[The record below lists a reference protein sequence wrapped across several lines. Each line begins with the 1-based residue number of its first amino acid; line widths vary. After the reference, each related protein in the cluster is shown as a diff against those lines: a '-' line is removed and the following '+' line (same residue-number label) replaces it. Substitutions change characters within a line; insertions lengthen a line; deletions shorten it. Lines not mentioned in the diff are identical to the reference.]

1 MKEMVER
8 CLVTVGK
15 DENQTGMVVFPYNE
29 EDVLERFG
37 VETTK
42 ELKFVDHPES
52 KVSVAQFNY
61 IIGESEARSAKI
73 EEQINASVRFLINRL
88 KENPEW
94 KGTQDTV
101 PLGYEDAIIWNWC
114 MKEDYHHPDEK
125 VKVWYYGR
133 ELKVFYGEKNN
144 DNLLYRKRVRRKL
157 NEYQKFFMIY
167 IWKMKK
173 NIKILIGIGH

>member
-61 IIGESEARSAKI
+61 IIGESENGKVHRILFHWAMRM
-73 EEQINASVRFLINRL
+73 
-88 KENPEW
+88 
-94 KGTQDTV
+94 
-101 PLGYEDAIIWNWC
+101 PLY
-114 MKEDYHHPDEK
+114 
-125 VKVWYYGR
+125 
-133 ELKVFYGEKNN
+133 
-144 DNLLYRKRVRRKL
+144 
-157 NEYQKFFMIY
+157 
-167 IWKMKK
+167 
-173 NIKILIGIGH
+173 GIGA

>member
-125 VKVWYYGR
+125 VKLWYYGR

-144 DNLLYRKRVRRKL
+144 DNEKKGKRSK
-157 NEYQKFFMIY
+157 
-167 IWKMKK
+167 
-173 NIKILIGIGH
+173 

>member
-101 PLGYEDAIIWNWC
+101 PLA
-114 MKEDYHHPDEK
+114 MRMP
-125 VKVWYYGR
+125 
-133 ELKVFYGEKNN
+133 
-144 DNLLYRKRVRRKL
+144 LY
-157 NEYQKFFMIY
+157 
-167 IWKMKK
+167 
-173 NIKILIGIGH
+173 GIGA

>member
-61 IIGESEARSAKI
+61 IIGESEARSAIKMENEQTEGVI
-73 EEQINASVRFLINRL
+73 TVVKSFRVYPEEKR
-88 KENPEW
+88 KEGVE
-94 KGTQDTV
+94 
-101 PLGYEDAIIWNWC
+101 L
-114 MKEDYHHPDEK
+114 EK
-125 VKVWYYGR
+125 
-133 ELKVFYGEKNN
+133 
-144 DNLLYRKRVRRKL
+144 
-157 NEYQKFFMIY
+157 
-167 IWKMKK
+167 
-173 NIKILIGIGH
+173 